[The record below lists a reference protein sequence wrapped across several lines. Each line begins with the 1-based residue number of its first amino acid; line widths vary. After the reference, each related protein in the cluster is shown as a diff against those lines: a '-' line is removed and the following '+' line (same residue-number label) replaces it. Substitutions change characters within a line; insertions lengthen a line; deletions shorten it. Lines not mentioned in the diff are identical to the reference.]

1 MRRKPLLLLAAVPVV
16 LAIAPV
22 AGAQGSRDAAH
33 AAPDAWNLPPVPAP
47 AAVTQAEHARRRAAL
62 AAGMGD
68 GVLMVMGEPEP
79 DADYLP
85 FAQNSTFRY
94 LTGVTEPDAALLV
107 EKRAGKVHETLFVL
121 PRNPSREIWEGA
133 RMGAGGATRQTGM
146 PARPVTALRA
156 TLDSLL
162 AVHTT
167 LYTLSV
173 RGEDA
178 ERGTGTRADQ
188 ELVYEMSNDHH
199 GLRVVPLD
207 GALARLRA
215 IKSPAELDQLR
226 RAVLV
231 TTLALREAMRS
242 VQPGMA
248 EFETQALIEG
258 TFRRN
263 GGERPGFASIVGSG
277 PNSTTL
283 HYREADRMMA
293 QGEVVVMDVGAAYR
307 GYSADV
313 TRTVPISGTFTPR
326 QREIYEVVLQAQKSA
341 EQHARAGATWAE
353 LNAAA
358 NTALA
363 AGLARLG
370 LIDAPDATYR
380 CGSGGTGRCPQLSLY
395 YPHGLGHGIGLDVHD
410 PDASY
415 FGPFGE
421 GSAFTLEPGIY
432 VRSDLLAYLPDV
444 PENRAL
450 RERLAPVVARYVDTG
465 VRIEDDYVVTGGAVE
480 RLSAGVP
487 READEIEAL
496 MRQESPWNTMR
507 RPEVVD
513 WYHAVAP

>member
-1 MRRKPLLLLAAVPVV
+1 MRRTALLLAISAVLLP
-16 LAIAPV
+16 AP
-22 AGAQGSRDAAH
+22 GAVGQSGPH
-33 AAPDAWNLPPVPAP
+33 ASADAWALPATPPP
-47 AAVTQAEHARRRAAL
+47 LSITPGEHARRRKAL
-62 AAGMGD
+62 EEAMGD

-94 LTGVTEPDAALLV
+94 LTGVTEPNAALLV
-107 EKRAGKVHETLFVL
+107 EKRGGIVHETLFVL
-121 PRNPSREIWEGA
+121 PRNPSRELWEGA
-133 RMGAGGATRQTGM
+133 RMGAAGATRATGM
-146 PARPVTALRA
+146 AARPATAMRS

-162 AVHTT
+162 NVHGT
-167 LYTLSV
+167 LYTVSI
-173 RGEDA
+173 RAEDA
-178 ERGTGTRADQ
+178 ESAGTRPDQ
-188 ELVYEMSNDHH
+188 ELVYEMSAGHR

-215 IKSPAELDQLR
+215 TKSAAELDQLR

-231 TTLALREAMRS
+231 TTLAVREAMRS
-242 VQPGMA
+242 TRPAME
-248 EFETQALIEG
+248 EFEVQALIEG

-283 HYREADRMMA
+283 HYREADRTMNA
-293 QGEVVVMDVGAAYR
+293 GEVLVMDVGAAYR

-313 TRTVPISGTFTPR
+313 TRTIPVSGTFTPR
-326 QREIYEVVLQAQKSA
+326 QRELYDVVLQAQKSA
-341 EQHARAGATWAE
+341 EAHARDGGTWAE
-353 LNAAA
+353 MNTAA
-358 NTALA
+358 NMALA
-363 AGLARLG
+363 SGLAKLG

-380 CGSGGTGRCPQLSLY
+380 CGSGGSGRCPQLQLY
-395 YPHGLGHGIGLDVHD
+395 YPHALGHGIGLDVHD

-415 FGPFGE
+415 FGTFRE

-432 VRSDLLAYLPDV
+432 VRSDVLSYLPDV

-450 RERLAPVVARYVDTG
+450 RERLAPAVARYVDTG
-465 VRIEDDYVVTGGAVE
+465 IRIEDDYVVAGGKVE

-487 READEIEAL
+487 RDPDEIEAL

-507 RPEVVD
+507 RGEVVD
-513 WYHAVAP
+513 WYPATGH